1 MQQKHLDV
9 TPRRGATAG
18 GTGPERNGTASAA
31 QGRMMEYPVTPAIRV
46 LREKKADFVPHL
58 YDYVEKG
65 GTRESAR
72 QLGVDEHAVVKTLVF
87 ETNEKK
93 PLIVLMH
100 GDREVS
106 AKGLARLIG
115 VKSVEPATP
124 ERASKL
130 TGYLVG
136 GTSPFGT
143 KIAMPV
149 YVEKSI
155 FSLGRIYING
165 GKRGFLVEIEPKVL
179 TAVLNVTEVE
189 VGIGD

>member
-1 MQQKHLDV
+1 MD
-9 TPRRGATAG
+9 
-18 GTGPERNGTASAA
+18 
-31 QGRMMEYPVTPAIRV
+31 YPITQAVRF
-46 LREKKADFVPHL
+46 LREKKVEFTPHL

-65 GTRESAR
+65 GTRESAK
-72 QLGVDEHAVVKTLVF
+72 QLGVDEHAIVKTLVF

-106 AKGLARLIG
+106 TKTLARLLG
-115 VKSVEPATP
+115 VKSAEPATP
-124 ERASKL
+124 EKASKL

-143 KIAMPV
+143 RSALPV

-155 FSLGRIYING
+155 LLLEKIYING
-165 GKRGFLVEIEPKVL
+165 GKRGFLIEIDPGVL
-179 TAVLNVTEVE
+179 KQTLNVAEVE
-189 VGIGD
+189 VAIEK

>member
-1 MQQKHLDV
+1 MSVDF
-9 TPRRGATAG
+9 
-18 GTGPERNGTASAA
+18 
-31 QGRMMEYPVTPAIRV
+31 PVTQAVRF

-65 GTRESAR
+65 GTQDSAK

-100 GDREVS
+100 GDKEVS
-106 AKGLARLIG
+106 AKNLARLIG
-115 VKSVEPATP
+115 VKSVEPAVP

-136 GTSPFGT
+136 GTSPFGMRT
-143 KIAMPV
+143 KIPV
-149 YVEKSI
+149 YAERSI
-155 FSLGRIYING
+155 FELEKIYING
-165 GKRGFLVEIEPKVL
+165 GKRGFLVGIDPAILRSTVNVAEIEV
-179 TAVLNVTEVE
+179 A
-189 VGIGD
+189 I